1 MVNGN
6 NRVDQKFYAPVGQ
19 PGLFGAW
26 RIVIYDPPKEGE
38 GKGERTER
46 VVVTSSLVPV
56 VAHYGTR
63 LMEAE
68 FLGEGECL
76 IESAPVPEAREATGA

>member
-19 PGLFGAW
+19 PGQFGAW

-38 GKGERTER
+38 RNGVRTER
-46 VVVTSSLVPV
+46 VVVASSLVPV
-56 VAHYGTR
+56 VARYGSR

-68 FLGEGECL
+68 FLCEGECI
-76 IESAPVPEAREATGA
+76 IETVVAQESKELA

>member
-1 MVNGN
+1 MSGN
-6 NRVDQKFYAPVGQ
+6 NRVDQRFYAPVGK
-19 PGLFGAW
+19 PGQFGAW
-26 RIVIYDPPKEGE
+26 RIVLYDGPGNRD
-38 GKGERTER
+38 GSGTRTER
-46 VVVTSSLVPV
+46 VVVAPSLVPV

-76 IESAPVPEAREATGA
+76 LETTPTPGAEPEHG

>member
-1 MVNGN
+1 MTEGSG
-6 NRVDQKFYAPVGQ
+6 RVDQKFYAPVGQ

-46 VVVTSSLVPV
+46 FVVASSLVRV
-56 VAHYGTR
+56 VAHYGIR

-68 FLGEGECL
+68 FLGEGECI
-76 IESAPVPEAREATGA
+76 IETAVAQESTELV